1 MIEIKDSYEE
11 MNPEERED
19 ALFREIMKKTLDY
32 EIAEAY
38 KDIEESERRGEQIVP
53 DGADERILRAV
64 REEAKRP
71 ESWGELEYVPQT
83 TSRHIRK
90 FRPLKYLMTASVAVC
105 MTIAVSVSA
114 LAMSPD
120 LRNMLWSVFTTTN
133 EKATDFRLSYSG
145 NEESLASETSTELT
159 DFEVSWLPQGFEL
172 INNTNFPDN
181 YIAYK
186 FSDKN
191 DNTIEISRMTGDNSA
206 LSIDTEDAVISEA
219 NINGQHATISE
230 NLDEAGKTQI
240 IITWADKEDG
250 TFYKVTAH
258 GVSESEVLRVANNIT
273 DKEN

>member
-38 KDIEESERRGEQIVP
+38 KGIEEIERRGEQIVP
-53 DGADERILRAV
+53 DGADERILRAI
-64 REEAKRP
+64 REQQTESGGEP
-71 ESWGELEYVPQT
+71 EYLPQT
-83 TSRHIRK
+83 TSRHVRK
-90 FRPLKYLMTASVAVC
+90 LRPLKYLMTASVAVC
-105 MTIAVSVSA
+105 MTIAVSISA

-133 EKATDFRLSYSG
+133 EKATDFKLSYSE

-191 DNTIEISRMTGDNSA
+191 DNTIEISRMTGDNSV

-230 NLDEAGKTQI
+230 NLDEAGKNQI
-240 IITWADKEDG
+240 IITWADKNDG
-250 TFYKVTAH
+250 TFYEVAAH